1 MDKTFEKLPIK
12 KLVALIKRF
21 NPKTRMANVTI
32 KYDDNRVL
40 LVVSGPRARY
50 MSNAL
55 YHLFRAL
62 GRRRVRR
69 WICGSDWCIA
79 FS

>member
-1 MDKTFEKLPIK
+1 MDKIKKLPIK
-12 KLVALIKRF
+12 KLVELVKQF
-21 NPKTRMANVTI
+21 NYKTRMATVTV
-32 KYDDNRVL
+32 KADGNRVL
-40 LVVSGPRARY
+40 LVISGPQARY

-69 WICGSDWCIA
+69 WTCGSDWCVA